1 MKMKKMIGALAL
13 TAALAMGTTPAFAA
27 GTSVGNDQLFAQI
40 GNAADNMAQGSTVV
54 NGQAINAQLIV
65 TVPIE
70 LTVVVPTVGGDL
82 ICPSSTAYRIQNQ
95 SNNSVFV
102 IGAQINNENQ
112 WLAVEDAK
120 ASANDYSTT
129 HKRAISLKAN
139 GLNLGHKT
147 INDTA
152 MKTEG
157 AAPWEIMGG
166 SAATPTNYPITL
178 EGYTNDFTA
187 APLTSGTSTGAMC
200 KIVYTITNQ
209 SGASAI

>member
-82 ICPSSTAYRIQNQ
+82 ICPSSSAYRIQNQ
-95 SNNSVFV
+95 SNNSVYV
-102 IGAQINNENQ
+102 IGAQINKNSFEV
-112 WLAVEDAK
+112 VEDAH
-120 ASANDYSTT
+120 ATAADYTT
-129 HKRAISLKAN
+129 VGRAMTLKAN

-147 INDTA
+147 STDTA
-152 MKTEG
+152 MKTESV
-157 AAPWEIMGG
+157 APWEITSG
-166 SAATPTNYPITL
+166 SAATPTNLPIELT
-178 EGYTNDFTA
+178 GYTNDFTA
-187 APLTSGTSTGAMC
+187 APLTSGQSTGAMC
-200 KIVYTITNQ
+200 TIVYTITNQ
-209 SGASAI
+209 SGAGAI